1 MGGRVEQV
9 TLDDGRIVQLG
20 GEVVGNGHTAYQELV
35 AELGLHLIPSYVA
48 EPGELTYVLHE
59 NAYVGDD
66 PSWFSDDDHRSMR
79 HVEQEFATLAATVD
93 PDDPWSHS
101 DAVALDTMPVM
112 SWLGSIGATPNVRRA
127 LEAGQLGLSSG
138 SFERTSLL
146 ALLRKSASMPSKGLY
161 SYDEWENL
169 RVAEGSATVAL
180 RMAAELDGRIR
191 LNSPVRAVKVAPGSC
206 SVQLASGE
214 IVHAGAVV
222 SALPG
227 RPVPRHRRGGGLR
240 RPARVAAPAAARAGR
255 EVRCGI

>member
-1 MGGRVEQV
+1 M
-9 TLDDGRIVQLG
+9 
-20 GEVVGNGHTAYQELV
+20 
-35 AELGLHLIPSYVA
+35 A

-79 HVEQEFATLAATVD
+79 HVEHEFATLAATVD
-93 PDDPWSHS
+93 PDDPWSHP
-101 DAVALDTMPVM
+101 DAIALDTMPVM

-191 LNSPVRAVKVAPGSC
+191 LNSPVRASQGRARQLLGPAGSRARSC
-206 SVQLASGE
+206 M
-214 IVHAGAVV
+214 
-222 SALPG
+222 
-227 RPVPRHRRGGGLR
+227 
-240 RPARVAAPAAARAGR
+240 PARS
-255 EVRCGI
+255 